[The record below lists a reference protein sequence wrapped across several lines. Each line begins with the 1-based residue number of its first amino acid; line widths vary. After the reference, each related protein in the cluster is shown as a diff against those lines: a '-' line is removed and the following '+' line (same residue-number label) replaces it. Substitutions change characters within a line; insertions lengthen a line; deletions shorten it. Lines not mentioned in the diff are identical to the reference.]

1 MLGGMW
7 AEIIVSRDDL
17 ARLLAQAFPLTIH
30 LGEPGSEHSLS
41 LSDLGEVR
49 LVAELGLRVHCKAR
63 VHWPVLGVD
72 VPVSLNSLTLM
83 LLPSIGRSAEGDTLA
98 FRVTLE
104 HADFSSIPTLI
115 DKRITDVINTKLASE
130 SAQLTW
136 NFAKTLTQAA
146 TLPAMLEPLEQF
158 VLRPAWGKV
167 RVNEEAVVYA
177 VSFHTAL
184 VRSGQVIP
192 HEFDAGAAPLTRPPG
207 AAPLRPPQKANAR
220 QLATFGMFGLG
231 AGAAYFVLKASF
243 GSRS

>member
-30 LGEPGSEHSLS
+30 LGEPGSDHSLS
-41 LSDLGEVR
+41 LSDLGQVR
-49 LVAELGLRVHCKAR
+49 LVSELGLRVHCKAR

-72 VPVSLNSLTLM
+72 VPVSLNSLTLL
-83 LLPSIGRSAEGDTLA
+83 LLPSIGRSAEGDTLV

-104 HADFSSIPTLI
+104 HADFSSVPTLI
-115 DKRITDVINTKLASE
+115 DNRITDVINAKLASE

-136 NFAKTLTQAA
+136 NFSKTLTQGAA
-146 TLPAMLEPLEQF
+146 LPAMLEPLEQF

-167 RVNEEAVVYA
+167 RVTEEAVVYA

-184 VRSGQVIP
+184 VRKGQALP
-192 HEFDAGAAPLTRPPG
+192 HEFDASTAPLTRPPG
-207 AAPLRPPQKANAR
+207 ATQLRTGQNANAR
-220 QLATFGMFGLG
+220 QLATIGMFGLG
-231 AGAAYFVLKASF
+231 AGAAYFALKASF